1 MKVVCAPDS
10 YKEALSAV
18 DAAAALARGVR
29 GVLPSADVVEL
40 PVADGGEGT
49 TETLMAALGGQL
61 IAVDITD
68 ALGRPRTAE
77 LGWVASERLAVV
89 DVAQGAGLHH
99 IEVELRD
106 PYRSCSSGVGHLV
119 SAALDLDPRRVVI
132 GLGGSATNDGGAG
145 MISALG
151 GRLLDSNRTPVTPT
165 PEGMNN
171 VASLD
176 LSELDPRL
184 AGVEV
189 ILASDVTNPL
199 LGPDGATAVFGPQKG
214 VTPARVPVIETVL
227 AGWADVL
234 ETATGREVRDLPG
247 AGAAGGLGAAF
258 LALTGAT
265 LRPGLEVV
273 AEAVGLEEA
282 VRDADLVLT
291 GEGRIDG
298 QTRFGKTPWG
308 VAEIAR
314 RNGVPVVML
323 GGEVRPEGRALIDD
337 TIVAVE
343 PIHTGYT
350 DLDEALANTGADLEQ
365 AAASAV
371 ERIR

>member
-106 PYRSCSSGVGHLV
+106 PYRSCSSGVGHIV

-151 GRLLDSNRTPVTPT
+151 GRLLDSNRRPVTPT

-265 LRPGLEVV
+265 LRPGLDVV
-273 AEAVGLEEA
+273 AEAVGFEEA

-314 RNGVPVVML
+314 RHGVPVVML

>member
-61 IAVDITD
+61 IAVEITD

-119 SAALDLDPRRVVI
+119 SAALDLDPRRLVI

-151 GRLLDSNRTPVTPT
+151 GRLLDSNRRPVTPT
-165 PEGMNN
+165 PEGLNN

-227 AGWADVL
+227 AGWVDVL

-282 VRDADLVLT
+282 VRDAALVLT

-314 RNGVPVVML
+314 RHGVPVVML

-350 DLDEALANTGADLEQ
+350 DLDEALANTGADLQQ

>member
-29 GVLPSADVVEL
+29 GVLPSADVVEV

-49 TETLMAALGGQL
+49 TETLMAAMGGQL
-61 IAVDITD
+61 ISVEITD

-151 GRLLDSNRTPVTPT
+151 GRLLDSNRRPVTPT

-214 VTPARVPVIETVL
+214 VTPARVPVIEKVL

-265 LRPGLEVV
+265 LRPGLDFV
-273 AEAVGLEEA
+273 ARAVGLEDA

-298 QTRFGKTPWG
+298 QTRLGKTPWG

-314 RNGVPVVML
+314 RHGVPVVML

-350 DLDEALANTGADLEQ
+350 DLDEALANTGADLER

>member
-68 ALGRPRTAE
+68 ALGRPHTAE

-151 GRLLDSNRTPVTPT
+151 GRLLDSNRRPVTPT

-273 AEAVGLEEA
+273 AEAVGLEDA

-298 QTRFGKTPWG
+298 QSRFGKTPWG

-314 RNGVPVVML
+314 RHGVPVVML

>member
-49 TETLMAALGGQL
+49 TETLMAAMGGQL

-151 GRLLDSNRTPVTPT
+151 GRLLDSNRRPVTPT

-265 LRPGLEVV
+265 LRPGLDVV

-314 RNGVPVVML
+314 RHGVPVVML

-350 DLDEALANTGADLEQ
+350 DLDEALANAGADLEQ

>member
-49 TETLMAALGGQL
+49 TETLMAAMGGQL

-151 GRLLDSNRTPVTPT
+151 GRLLDSNRRPVTPT

-265 LRPGLEVV
+265 LRPGLDVV

-314 RNGVPVVML
+314 RHGVPVVML

-350 DLDEALANTGADLEQ
+350 DLDEALANTGADLEK

>member
-151 GRLLDSNRTPVTPT
+151 GRLLDSNRRPVTPT

-199 LGPDGATAVFGPQKG
+199 LGPGGATAVFGPQKG

-273 AEAVGLEEA
+273 AEAVGLEDA

-314 RNGVPVVML
+314 RHGVPVVML

-343 PIHTGYT
+343 PIHAGYT

>member
-68 ALGRPRTAE
+68 ALGRPHTAE

-99 IEVELRD
+99 IELELRD

-119 SAALDLDPRRVVI
+119 SAALDLDPRRLVI

-151 GRLLDSNRTPVTPT
+151 GLLLDSNLRPVTPT

-314 RNGVPVVML
+314 RHGVPVVML

>member
-49 TETLMAALGGQL
+49 TETLMAAMGGQL

-99 IEVELRD
+99 IELELRD

-151 GRLLDSNRTPVTPT
+151 GRLLDSNRRPVTPT

-214 VTPARVPVIETVL
+214 VTPARVPVIEKVL

-265 LRPGLEVV
+265 LRPGLDVV

-314 RNGVPVVML
+314 RHGVPVVML

-350 DLDEALANTGADLEQ
+350 DLDEALANTGADLER
-365 AAASAV
+365 AAASSV
-371 ERIR
+371 ERVR

>member
-49 TETLMAALGGQL
+49 TETLMAAMGGQL

-151 GRLLDSNRTPVTPT
+151 GRLLDSNRRPVTPT

-265 LRPGLEVV
+265 LRPGLDVV

-314 RNGVPVVML
+314 RHGVPVVML

>member
-151 GRLLDSNRTPVTPT
+151 GRLLDSNRRPVTPT

-234 ETATGREVRDLPG
+234 ETATGREVRNLPG

-265 LRPGLEVV
+265 LRPGLDVV

-314 RNGVPVVML
+314 RHGVPVVML

>member
-49 TETLMAALGGQL
+49 TETLMAAMGGQL

-99 IEVELRD
+99 IELELRD

-151 GRLLDSNRTPVTPT
+151 GRLLDCNLRPVTPT
-165 PEGMNN
+165 PEGMHD

-265 LRPGLEVV
+265 LRPGLDVV
-273 AEAVGLEEA
+273 AEAVGLEDA

-314 RNGVPVVML
+314 RHGVPVVML

-343 PIHTGYT
+343 PIHAGYT

>member
-1 MKVVCAPDS
+1 M
-10 YKEALSAV
+10 
-18 DAAAALARGVR
+18 
-29 GVLPSADVVEL
+29 VE
-40 PVADGGEGT
+40 
-49 TETLMAALGGQL
+49 
-61 IAVDITD
+61 
-68 ALGRPRTAE
+68 
-77 LGWVASERLAVV
+77 
-89 DVAQGAGLHH
+89 
-99 IEVELRD
+99 
-106 PYRSCSSGVGHLV
+106 
-119 SAALDLDPRRVVI
+119 
-132 GLGGSATNDGGAG
+132 
-145 MISALG
+145 
-151 GRLLDSNRTPVTPT
+151 
-165 PEGMNN
+165 
-171 VASLD
+171 
-176 LSELDPRL
+176 
-184 AGVEV
+184 
-189 ILASDVTNPL
+189 
-199 LGPDGATAVFGPQKG
+199 G

-227 AGWADVL
+227 AGWAGVL
-234 ETATGREVRDLPG
+234 ETATGREVRNLPG

-265 LRPGLEVV
+265 LRPGLDVV

-314 RNGVPVVML
+314 RHGVPVVML

-371 ERIR
+371 ERVR

>member
-151 GRLLDSNRTPVTPT
+151 GRLLDSNRRPVTPT

-314 RNGVPVVML
+314 RHGVPVVML

>member
-61 IAVDITD
+61 IAVEITD

-119 SAALDLDPRRVVI
+119 YAALDLAPRRLVI

-151 GRLLDSNRTPVTPT
+151 GRLLDSNRRPVTPT

-265 LRPGLEVV
+265 LRPGLDVV

-282 VRDADLVLT
+282 VRDVDLVLT

-314 RNGVPVVML
+314 RHGVPVVML

>member
-49 TETLMAALGGQL
+49 TETLMAAMGGQL

-151 GRLLDSNRTPVTPT
+151 GRLLDSNRRPVTPT

-265 LRPGLEVV
+265 LRPGLDVV

-314 RNGVPVVML
+314 RHGVPVVML

-371 ERIR
+371 ERLR

>member
-49 TETLMAALGGQL
+49 TETLMAAMGGQL

-68 ALGRPRTAE
+68 ALARPRTAE
-77 LGWVASERLAVV
+77 LGWVALERLAVV

-151 GRLLDSNRTPVTPT
+151 GRLLDSNRRPVTPT

-214 VTPARVPVIETVL
+214 VTPARVPVIEKVL
-227 AGWADVL
+227 AGWVDVL
-234 ETATGREVRDLPG
+234 ETATGREVRNLPG

-314 RNGVPVVML
+314 RHGVPVVML

>member
-61 IAVDITD
+61 IAVEITD

-106 PYRSCSSGVGHLV
+106 PHRSCSSGVGHLV
-119 SAALDLDPRRVVI
+119 SAALDLDPRRLVI

-151 GRLLDSNRTPVTPT
+151 GRLLDSNRRPVTPT

-265 LRPGLEVV
+265 LRPGLDVV

-314 RNGVPVVML
+314 RHGVPVVML

>member
-106 PYRSCSSGVGHLV
+106 PYRSCSSGVGLLV

-151 GRLLDSNRTPVTPT
+151 GRLLDSNRRPVTPT

-247 AGAAGGLGAAF
+247 VGAAGGLGAAF

-265 LRPGLEVV
+265 LRPGLDVV

-314 RNGVPVVML
+314 RHGVPVVML

>member
-29 GVLPSADVVEL
+29 GVLPSADVVDL

-49 TETLMAALGGQL
+49 TETLMAALNGQL

-151 GRLLDSNRTPVTPT
+151 GRLLDSNRRPVTPT

-214 VTPARVPVIETVL
+214 VTPARVPVIEKVL

-265 LRPGLEVV
+265 LRPGLDVV

-314 RNGVPVVML
+314 RHGVPVVML

>member
-49 TETLMAALGGQL
+49 TETLMAAMGGQL

-68 ALGRPRTAE
+68 ALARPRTAE
-77 LGWVASERLAVV
+77 LGWVALERLAVV

-151 GRLLDSNRTPVTPT
+151 GRLLDSNRGPVTPT

-189 ILASDVTNPL
+189 ILASDVMNPL

-214 VTPARVPVIETVL
+214 VTPARVPVIEKVL
-227 AGWADVL
+227 AGWVDVL
-234 ETATGREVRDLPG
+234 ETATGREVRNLPG

-265 LRPGLEVV
+265 LRPGLDVV

-314 RNGVPVVML
+314 RHGVPVVML

>member
-29 GVLPSADVVEL
+29 GVLPSADVVES

-99 IEVELRD
+99 IELELRD
-106 PYRSCSSGVGHLV
+106 PYLSCSSGVGHLV

-151 GRLLDSNRTPVTPT
+151 GRLLDSNRRPVTPT

-314 RNGVPVVML
+314 RHGVPVVML

>member
-49 TETLMAALGGQL
+49 TETLMAAMGGQL

-77 LGWVASERLAVV
+77 LGWVALERLAVV

-151 GRLLDSNRTPVTPT
+151 GRLLDSNRRPVTPT

-184 AGVEV
+184 AGAEV

-199 LGPDGATAVFGPQKG
+199 LGSDGATAVFGPQKG

-265 LRPGLEVV
+265 LRPGLDVV

-314 RNGVPVVML
+314 RHGVPVVML

-350 DLDEALANTGADLEQ
+350 DLDEALANTGADLEK

>member
-151 GRLLDSNRTPVTPT
+151 GRLLDSNRRPVTPT

-265 LRPGLEVV
+265 LRPGLDVV

-314 RNGVPVVML
+314 RHGVPVVML

>member
-145 MISALG
+145 LISALG
-151 GRLLDSNRTPVTPT
+151 GRLLDSNRRPVTPT

-214 VTPARVPVIETVL
+214 VTPARVPVIEKVL

-265 LRPGLEVV
+265 LRPGLDVV

-314 RNGVPVVML
+314 RHGVPVVML

>member
-151 GRLLDSNRTPVTPT
+151 GRLLDSNRRPVTPT

-176 LSELDPRL
+176 LSGLDPRL

-234 ETATGREVRDLPG
+234 ETATGREVRDMPG

-273 AEAVGLEEA
+273 AEAVGLEDA

-314 RNGVPVVML
+314 RHGVPVVML

-343 PIHTGYT
+343 PIHAGYT

>member
-49 TETLMAALGGQL
+49 AETLMAAMGGQL

-77 LGWVASERLAVV
+77 LGWVASECLAVV

-99 IEVELRD
+99 IELELRD

-151 GRLLDSNRTPVTPT
+151 GRLLDCNRRPVTPT

-214 VTPARVPVIETVL
+214 VTPARVPVIEKVL

-265 LRPGLEVV
+265 LRPGLDVV

-314 RNGVPVVML
+314 RHGVPVVML

>member
-49 TETLMAALGGQL
+49 TETLMAAMGGQL

-151 GRLLDSNRTPVTPT
+151 GRLLDSNRRPVTPT

-184 AGVEV
+184 TGAEV

-214 VTPARVPVIETVL
+214 VTPARVPVIEKVL
-227 AGWADVL
+227 AGWVDVL
-234 ETATGREVRDLPG
+234 ETATGREVRNLPG

-273 AEAVGLEEA
+273 AEAAGLEEA

-314 RNGVPVVML
+314 RHGVPVVML

-350 DLDEALANTGADLEQ
+350 DLDEALANTGAGLER

>member
-18 DAAAALARGVR
+18 DAATALARGAR

-49 TETLMAALGGQL
+49 TETLMAAMGGQL

-119 SAALDLDPRRVVI
+119 TAALDLDPRRVVI

-151 GRLLDSNRTPVTPT
+151 GRLLDSNRRPVTPT

-171 VASLD
+171 VASLN

-214 VTPARVPVIETVL
+214 VTPARVPVIKTVL

-314 RNGVPVVML
+314 RHGVPVVML
-323 GGEVRPEGRALIDD
+323 GGEVRPAGRALIDD

-343 PIHTGYT
+343 PIHAGYT
-350 DLDEALANTGADLEQ
+350 DLDEALANTGADLEK

>member
-151 GRLLDSNRTPVTPT
+151 GRLLDSNRRPVTPT

-282 VRDADLVLT
+282 VCDADLVLT

-314 RNGVPVVML
+314 RHGVPVVML
-323 GGEVRPEGRALIDD
+323 GGEVRPEGHALIDD

-343 PIHTGYT
+343 PIHAGYT

>member
-18 DAAAALARGVR
+18 GAAAALARGVR
-29 GVLPSADVVEL
+29 GVLPSAEVVEL

-61 IAVDITD
+61 IAVEITD

-119 SAALDLDPRRVVI
+119 SAALDLDPRRLVI

-151 GRLLDSNRTPVTPT
+151 GRLLDSNRRPVTPT

-184 AGVEV
+184 TGAEV

-214 VTPARVPVIETVL
+214 VTPARAPVIETVL

-273 AEAVGLEEA
+273 AEAAGLEEA

-314 RNGVPVVML
+314 RHGVPVVML

>member
-49 TETLMAALGGQL
+49 TETLMAAMGGQL

-119 SAALDLDPRRVVI
+119 TAALDLDPRRVVI

-151 GRLLDSNRTPVTPT
+151 GRLLDSNRRPVTPT

-171 VASLD
+171 VASLN

-214 VTPARVPVIETVL
+214 VTPARVPVIKTVL

-314 RNGVPVVML
+314 RHGVPVVML

-350 DLDEALANTGADLEQ
+350 DLDEALANTGADLEK

>member
-145 MISALG
+145 LISALG
-151 GRLLDSNRTPVTPT
+151 GRLLDSNRRPVTPT

-214 VTPARVPVIETVL
+214 VTPARAPVIETVL

-273 AEAVGLEEA
+273 AEAAGLEEA

-314 RNGVPVVML
+314 RHGVPVVML

-343 PIHTGYT
+343 PIHAGYT

>member
-151 GRLLDSNRTPVTPT
+151 GRLLDSNRRPVTPT

-314 RNGVPVVML
+314 RHGVPVVML

-343 PIHTGYT
+343 PIHAGYT
-350 DLDEALANTGADLEQ
+350 DLDEALANTGADLER
-365 AAASAV
+365 AAASSV
-371 ERIR
+371 ERVR

>member
-151 GRLLDSNRTPVTPT
+151 GRLLDSNRRPVTPT

-184 AGVEV
+184 AGVDV

-265 LRPGLEVV
+265 LRPGLDVV

-314 RNGVPVVML
+314 RHGVPVVML

-343 PIHTGYT
+343 PIHTGHT

>member
-49 TETLMAALGGQL
+49 TETLMAAMGGQL

-77 LGWVASERLAVV
+77 LGWVALERLAVV

-151 GRLLDSNRTPVTPT
+151 GRLLDSNRRPVTPT

-214 VTPARVPVIETVL
+214 VTPARVAVIETVL

-247 AGAAGGLGAAF
+247 AGAAGGLGATF

-314 RNGVPVVML
+314 RHGVPVVML

-350 DLDEALANTGADLEQ
+350 DLDEALANTGADLER
-365 AAASAV
+365 AAASSV
-371 ERIR
+371 ERVR

>member
-99 IEVELRD
+99 IELQLRD

-314 RNGVPVVML
+314 RHGVPVVML

>member
-49 TETLMAALGGQL
+49 TETLMAAMGGQL

-68 ALGRPRTAE
+68 ALARPRTAE
-77 LGWVASERLAVV
+77 LGWVASERFAVV

-106 PYRSCSSGVGHLV
+106 PYRYCGSGVGHLV

-151 GRLLDSNRTPVTPT
+151 GRLLDSNRRPVTPT
-165 PEGMNN
+165 PEGMDN

-265 LRPGLEVV
+265 LRPGLDVV

-314 RNGVPVVML
+314 RHGVPVVML

-350 DLDEALANTGADLEQ
+350 DLDEALANTGADLER
-365 AAASAV
+365 AAASSV
-371 ERIR
+371 ERVR